1 MCKLLENMKKQ
12 AAERAAKQS
21 AKQTEERIKTK
32 NALNLLKIG
41 KLSIEEIALSIGL
54 TIEKVSQLAKQI

>member
-12 AAERAAKQS
+12 AA
-21 AKQTEERIKTK
+21 KQTEERIKTK
-32 NALNLLKIG
+32 NTLNLLKTG

-54 TIEKVSQLAKQI
+54 TKEKVSQLAKQI

>member
-1 MCKLLENMKKQ
+1 MCKLLEDMKKQ
-12 AAERAAKQS
+12 SAERA

-41 KLSIEEIALSIGL
+41 KLSIEEIAVSIGL

>member
-1 MCKLLENMKKQ
+1 MKKQ
-12 AAERAAKQS
+12 SAERAAKQA

-32 NALNLLKIG
+32 NALNLLKTG

-54 TIEKVSQLAKQI
+54 TIEKVSMLAKQI